1 MKRLLAASTLALA
14 FALGGC
20 ATASAPVSGLIYSS
34 VTGPVGVTGSAD
46 KPTKVGR
53 SSARSFFGLYAT
65 GNASIE
71 EAARN
76 GGITKIHHVDH
87 ETQIILG
94 VIADYTTV
102 VYGN

>member
-14 FALGGC
+14 LAGC
-20 ATASAPVSGLIYSS
+20 ATANSPVSGLIYSN
-34 VTGPVGVTGSAD
+34 VVGPVGVTGSAD

-53 SSARSFFGLYAT
+53 STARSFFGLYAT

-87 ETQIILG
+87 ESQIILG

>member
-14 FALGGC
+14 LALAGC
-20 ATASAPVSGLIYSS
+20 ATANAPVSGLLYSS

-53 SSARSFFGLYAT
+53 ASARSFFGLYAT

-76 GGITKIHHVDH
+76 GGITKIHHIDH

-94 VIADYTTV
+94 VVADYTV
-102 VYGN
+102 IVYGN

>member
-1 MKRLLAASTLALA
+1 MKRLLAASALAAA
-14 FALGGC
+14 FALTGC
-20 ATASAPVSGLIYSS
+20 ATANAPVNGLIYSS
-34 VTGPVGVTGSAD
+34 VTGPIGITGSAD

-87 ETQIILG
+87 ETQVILG

>member
-1 MKRLLAASTLALA
+1 MKRLLAASALA
-14 FALGGC
+14 FALTGC
-20 ATASAPVSGLIYSS
+20 ATATAPVNGLLYSNVSAPLM
-34 VTGPVGVTGSAD
+34 VTGSAD

-53 SSARSFFGLYAT
+53 SYARSFFGLYAT
-65 GNASIE
+65 GDATIE
-71 EAARN
+71 TAAKN

-87 ETQIILG
+87 ESQVILG

>member
-1 MKRLLAASTLALA
+1 MKRLFALSA
-14 FALGGC
+14 LCVALGGC
-20 ATASAPVSGLIYSS
+20 ATAASPVNGLLYTNVSG
-34 VTGPVGVTGSAD
+34 PVAVGDTQD

-53 SSARSFFGLYAT
+53 ATTRSLFGVYAV
-65 GNASIE
+65 GDASIS
-71 EAARN
+71 AAAKN

-87 ETQIILG
+87 ETQTILG

>member
-1 MKRLLAASTLALA
+1 MKRLLAASTLAI
-14 FALGGC
+14 ALSGC
-20 ATASAPVSGLIYSS
+20 AVANAPVNGLLYSN

-53 SSARSFFGLYAT
+53 STARSFFGLYAT

-71 EAARN
+71 QAAKN
-76 GGITKIHHVDH
+76 GGIVKIHHVDH
-87 ETQIILG
+87 ETQVILG
-94 VIADYTTV
+94 VVADYTTV

>member
-1 MKRLLAASTLALA
+1 MKRLLVASTLTIALS
-14 FALGGC
+14 GC
-20 ATASAPVSGLIYSS
+20 AVANAPVNGLIYSN

-53 SSARSFFGLYAT
+53 STARSLFGLYAT

-71 EAARN
+71 EASKN

-87 ETQIILG
+87 ETQVILG
-94 VIADYTTV
+94 VVADFTTV

>member
-1 MKRLLAASTLALA
+1 MKRLLAVSTLAI
-14 FALGGC
+14 ALSGC
-20 ATASAPVSGLIYSS
+20 AVANAPVNGLLYSH
-34 VTGPVGVTGSAD
+34 VTGPIAVTGSAD

-53 SSARSFFGLYAT
+53 STARSFFGLYAT

-71 EAARN
+71 EAAKN

-87 ETQIILG
+87 ETQVILG
-94 VIADYTTV
+94 VVADFTTV

>member
-1 MKRLLAASTLALA
+1 MKRLLAVSTLAI
-14 FALGGC
+14 ALSGC
-20 ATASAPVSGLIYSS
+20 AVANAPVNGLLYSH
-34 VTGPVGVTGSAD
+34 VTGPIGVTGSAD

-53 SSARSFFGLYAT
+53 STARSFFGLYAT

-71 EAARN
+71 EAAKN

-87 ETQIILG
+87 ETQVILG
-94 VIADYTTV
+94 VVADFTTV

>member
-1 MKRLLAASTLALA
+1 MKRLLAASTLAAA
-14 FALGGC
+14 FALTGC
-20 ATASAPVSGLIYSS
+20 ATAHAPVNGLIYSS

-53 SSARSFFGLYAT
+53 AHARSFFGLYAT
-65 GNASIE
+65 GDASIE
-71 EAARN
+71 TAARN

-87 ETQIILG
+87 ETQVILG
-94 VIADYTTV
+94 VLADYTTI

>member
-1 MKRLLAASTLALA
+1 MKRLLAASTLAIVLS
-14 FALGGC
+14 GC
-20 ATASAPVSGLIYSS
+20 AVANAPVNGLLYSS

-53 SSARSFFGLYAT
+53 STARSFFGLYAT

-71 EAARN
+71 EAAKN

-87 ETQIILG
+87 ETQVILG
-94 VIADYTTV
+94 VVADYTTV

>member
-1 MKRLLAASTLALA
+1 MKRLLAASTLAI
-14 FALGGC
+14 ALSGC
-20 ATASAPVSGLIYSS
+20 AVANAPVNGLIYSN

-53 SSARSFFGLYAT
+53 STARSFFGLYAT

-71 EAARN
+71 EASKN

-87 ETQIILG
+87 ETQVILG
-94 VIADYTTV
+94 VVADFTTV